1 MEVMNLM
8 EVAKMGKLTKAEL
21 AAQDKWKKKNTTMIG
36 MRLQNTTDAD
46 IIEAIMNSSSKQ
58 GEIKRL
64 VRLGLEYERI
74 LNEQKTE

>member
-1 MEVMNLM
+1 MEVMKRM
-8 EVAKMGKLTKAEL
+8 EEEIMANDKKKRAEYD
-21 AAQDKWKKKNTTMIG
+21 AGWKKENTVLYG
-36 MRLQNTTDAD
+36 MRLQRSTDID
-46 IIEAIMNSSSKQ
+46 IIERIEAAPSRQ